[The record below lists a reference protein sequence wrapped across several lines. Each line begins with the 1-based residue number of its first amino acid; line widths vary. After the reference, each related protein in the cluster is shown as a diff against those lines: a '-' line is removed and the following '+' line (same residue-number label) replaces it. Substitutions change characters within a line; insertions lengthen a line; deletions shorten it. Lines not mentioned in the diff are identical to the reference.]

1 VTLVAPKIDP
11 APDSPV
17 NVLRPSLRREL
28 ARLGLDESLDG
39 RLLAYLALLLQWNQ
53 AYNLTA
59 IRDPQE
65 MLVKH
70 LFDSLAILAY
80 VPAGALVDIG
90 SGAGLPGIPLALA
103 LPDLRLTMIETA
115 GKKARFLREAVR
127 ALGLSERVRVLS
139 ARAENVD
146 EAGHYDCLTA
156 RAFGTLEQ
164 ILHIGGHL
172 LRPGGQLLAMK
183 GRDPSHELSDLPA
196 GWRHV
201 ATHRLRVPQLDG
213 ERCLCVIEST
223 SAGAQD

>member
-1 VTLVAPKIDP
+1 MNA
-11 APDSPV
+11 
-17 NVLRPSLRREL
+17 LRPALRVEL
-28 ARLGLDESLDG
+28 ARLGLDESLDSC
-39 RLLAYLALLLQWNQ
+39 LLAYLALLMQWNQ

-59 IRDPQE
+59 IRDPHE

-70 LFDSLAILAY
+70 LFDSLAILAF
-80 VPAGALVDIG
+80 VPSGTLVDIG
-90 SGAGLPGIPLALA
+90 SGAGLPAIPLALA
-103 LPDLRLTMIETA
+103 LPDLRVTMIETA

-146 EAGHYDCLTA
+146 EAGRHDCLTA

-201 ATHRLRVPQLDG
+201 ATHRLLVPDLEG
-213 ERCLCVIEST
+213 ERCLCVVEST
-223 SAGAQD
+223 SACTEL